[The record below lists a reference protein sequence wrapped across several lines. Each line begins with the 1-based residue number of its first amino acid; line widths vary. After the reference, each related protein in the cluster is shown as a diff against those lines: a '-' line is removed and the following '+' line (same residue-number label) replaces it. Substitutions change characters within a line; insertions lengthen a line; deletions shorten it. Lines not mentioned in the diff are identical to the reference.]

1 MMKIIPYANAE
12 ITGTI
17 DWYNEAHVAYVE
29 GEFARANVAAI
40 MFHAESVEAL
50 RLLLLEGSATF
61 GQVMAMGDAEVKDME
76 KKK

>member
-1 MMKIIPYANAE
+1 MIKIIPYANAE
-12 ITGTI
+12 ITGSI

-29 GEFARANVAAI
+29 GEFTRANVAAI

-61 GQVMAMGDAEVKDME
+61 GQVMAMGAEEVKDLE

>member
-1 MMKIIPYANAE
+1 MKIIPYANAE
-12 ITGTI
+12 ITGTV

-50 RLLLLEGSATF
+50 RLLLLEGTADF
-61 GQVMAMGDAEVKDME
+61 GKVLAMGAEEAKEME